1 MKYTVIE
8 MQNGVVGAN
17 VWTYDTIN
25 AAENKYH
32 TVLAAAAV
40 SAVEVHSAA
49 LLNES
54 GLCVKHESYK
64 HPVESGET

>member
-25 AAENKYH
+25 AAEAKYH
-32 TVLAAAAV
+32 TVLSVAAV

-64 HPVESGET
+64 HPAESD

>member
-17 VWTYDTIN
+17 VWTYENIN

-32 TVLAAAAV
+32 SILAAAAV
-40 SAVEVHSAA
+40 SSVEIHSAV
-49 LLNES
+49 LLNDS
-54 GLCVKHESYK
+54 GFCIKHESYA
-64 HPVESGET
+64 HPTESGEA